1 MGIGKRILG
10 EQSKKTITFVFG
22 MGGTLEGFIGHVLSV
37 FMGFFA
43 IMNPIANT
51 PVFLGLT
58 AGDDDGTRRKIAAKA
73 LLVSAVIIVLF
84 CAVGKLIFTLFGITL
99 PAFRITG
106 GILVALV
113 GFHMLQGG
121 EHSTVQHPSDEDKE
135 KSLDAALQVA
145 ITPLAMPIL
154 AGPGTIA
161 TAMNYASAG
170 TVTEFVITVS
180 AFLVLCMITY
190 VFFVSGERLVKYIG
204 DNGVKVITRFM
215 GLILAVIGVQM
226 LIHGVG
232 GAVTA
237 FTAA

>member
-1 MGIGKRILG
+1 
-10 EQSKKTITFVFG
+10 
-22 MGGTLEGFIGHVLSV
+22 
-37 FMGFFA
+37 MGFFA

-58 AGDDDGTRRKIAAKA
+58 ADDDAATRRRVATRA
-73 LLVSAVIIVLF
+73 LFASALIIIVF
-84 CAVGKLIFTLFGITL
+84 CAAGKFIFTMFGISL

-121 EHSTVQHPSDEDKE
+121 ENSSIQHPSEGDKE
-135 KSLDAALQVA
+135 SSLQAALDKA
-145 ITPLAMPIL
+145 ISPLAMPIL

-170 TVTEFVITVS
+170 TVTEFVVTVS
-180 AFLVLCMITY
+180 AFLTLCIITWL
-190 VFFVSGERLVKYIG
+190 FFVSGERLVKFIG
-204 DNGVKVITRFM
+204 DNGVKVITRLM

-226 LIHGVG
+226 LIHGIG
-232 GAVTA
+232 GAVSA
-237 FTAA
+237 YGA

>member
-1 MGIGKRILG
+1 M
-10 EQSKKTITFVFG
+10 ES
-22 MGGTLEGFIGHVLSV
+22 FIGHALSV

-43 IMNPIANT
+43 IMNPVANT

-58 AGDDDGTRRKIAAKA
+58 ADDDAGTRRKIAAKA
-73 LLVSAVIIVLF
+73 LLVSAVIIVVF
-84 CAVGKLIFTLFGITL
+84 CAAGKLIFTLFGITL

-121 EHSTVQHPSDEDKE
+121 EHSTVQHPSDEDKK

-170 TVTEFVITVS
+170 TLTEFVVTVS
-180 AFLVLCMITY
+180 AFFILCAITY
-190 VFFVSGERLVKYIG
+190 VFFLSGERLVKYIG
-204 DNGVKVITRFM
+204 DNGVKVITRLM

-226 LIHGVG
+226 LIHGIG

-237 FTAA
+237 FSAS

>member
-1 MGIGKRILG
+1 M
-10 EQSKKTITFVFG
+10 
-22 MGGTLEGFIGHVLSV
+22 EGFVGHALSV

-43 IMNPIANT
+43 IMNPVANT

-58 AGDDDGTRRKIAAKA
+58 ADADAGTRRQIAARA
-73 LLVSAVIIVLF
+73 LVASFLIILVF
-84 CAVGKLIFTLFGITL
+84 CAAGKLIFAMFGITL

-106 GILVALV
+106 GVLVALV

-121 EHSTVQHPSDEDKE
+121 EHSPVHQPDQEDLQKC
-135 KSLDAALQVA
+135 LDARLEVA

-170 TVTEFVITVS
+170 TASEFVVTAG
-180 AFLVLCMITY
+180 AFLLLCVITY
-190 VFFVSGERLVKYIG
+190 AFFLSGERFVKSIG
-204 DNGVKVITRFM
+204 QNGVKVVTRLM

-226 LIHGVG
+226 LLHGVA
-232 GAVTA
+232 GAVSSFQSGTLS
-237 FTAA
+237 